1 MANAIKC
8 DICGK
13 FYVPDEVGNT
23 EMILMK
29 YRRSGTL
36 EEKNYYDICT
46 ECAER
51 ILHQKG
57 EESKEVTCATCGVS
71 DLNCHEQCKE

>member
-1 MANAIKC
+1 MAEARKC

-13 FYVPDEVGNT
+13 FYVVDDVAHA
-23 EMILMK
+23 EMILIK
-29 YRRSGTL
+29 YRKTGTL
-36 EEKNYYDICT
+36 EEKNYYDVCT

-51 ILHQKG
+51 ILQPKEKQPKG
-57 EESKEVTCATCGVS
+57 VTCATCGVS